1 MDPIVVK
8 VNVGA
13 ATNHVFM
20 GRREMLVAEELR
32 RGGIPAH
39 GGAHGI
45 TVKEGELTVHEEGGL
60 RVFTWQPPEAAQ
72 GEGEVVKVP
81 VPAGDNNLEV
91 QALEAQSQEVTKH
104 HVAFLKSC
112 GYKPKNVAAAKKF
125 VDAMEPKEREGFFV
139 DAAQWKADDSADER
153 ADSDE

>member
-20 GRREMLVAEELR
+20 GRRETLVAEELR

-60 RVFTWQPPEAAQ
+60 RVFTWQPLEAQ

-91 QALEAQSQEVTKH
+91 QALEEQTE
-104 HVAFLKSC
+104 
-112 GYKPKNVAAAKKF
+112 
-125 VDAMEPKEREGFFV
+125 ERE
-139 DAAQWKADDSADER
+139 ADEQQEAAPR
-153 ADSDE
+153 RKKRS